1 MKLPRRTLVV
11 APYVGEFGW
20 ELMNWQARVRWL
32 IAQGG
37 YSRIVVVATADRKPL
52 YDYSVD
58 GIQSHFIECDRLN
71 MSGHA
76 NDDHRIDSAGQPIPA
91 AQLTSQL
98 LAFAKQA
105 CRAIVDDWNTVD
117 ILTPPFDSTI
127 WPTTP
132 RHQRFADLRELAPI
146 ESDIVLIPRNR
157 SLADQRNQPPQW
169 WDDLATRLESHG
181 LRIETYAQ
189 GVAAA
194 IRQLSRTRLAIGA
207 STGGLHLASL
217 CRCPHYVWGCGAEAR
232 WTNLGM
238 TNRQRYETVW
248 NPLGTP
254 CIYDE
259 CGWQPTVDHVANRAI
274 DALAAI
280 GLRPDRQQ
288 SNPRQGA
295 AWRLRRGLS
304 RFMQPDFAPAMP
316 WRLRRLIVDRL
327 V

>member
-1 MKLPRRTLVV
+1 MKQPRQTLVV

-32 IAQGG
+32 IAQVG
-37 YSRIVVVATADRKPL
+37 YSRVIVVATADREPL
-52 YDYSVD
+52 YDHSRE
-58 GIQSHFIECDRLN
+58 STRPHFIACGTTDLP
-71 MSGHA
+71 GHA
-76 NDDHRIDSAGQPIPA
+76 NDDHRIDSNGQPISA

-98 LAFAKQA
+98 HAFVKQA
-105 CRAIVDDWNTVD
+105 CRAIIDDWNAAD

-132 RHQRFADLRELAPI
+132 RHQRFTDLREPAPI
-146 ESDIVLIPRNR
+146 ETDIVLIPRSR
-157 SLADQRNQPPQW
+157 TLADQRNQPAQW
-169 WDDLATRLESHG
+169 WSDLASRLQSQG
-181 LRIETYAQ
+181 LRVETYAH

-232 WTNLGM
+232 WTSLGM

-248 NPLGTP
+248 NPLATP

-280 GLRPDRQQ
+280 GLRTNRQNT
-288 SNPRQGA
+288 NPRQGA

>member
-1 MKLPRRTLVV
+1 MKEPRRTLVL

-32 IAQGG
+32 VAQGG
-37 YSRIVVVATADRKPL
+37 HSRVVVVATADRKPL
-52 YDYSVD
+52 YDFSFAAN
-58 GIQSHFIECDRLN
+58 QSQFIACENPD
-71 MSGHA
+71 MPGHA
-76 NDDHRIDSAGQPIPA
+76 NDDHRIDDSGKPFPA
-91 AQLTSQL
+91 EQLTSRL
-98 LAFAKQA
+98 HSFLKQA
-105 CRAIVDDWNTVD
+105 CRAAIDDWDSTD

-127 WPTTP
+127 WPTTS
-132 RHQRFADLRELAPI
+132 RHQHFADLREPAPI
-146 ESDIVLIPRNR
+146 ESDIVLIPRSR
-157 SLADQRNQPPQW
+157 SIADQRNQPAQW
-169 WDDLATRLESHG
+169 WGDLAARLRSHG
-181 LRIETYAQ
+181 LRVETYAH
-189 GVAAA
+189 GVADA

-217 CRCPHYVWGCGAEAR
+217 CRCPHYVWGCGSEAR
-232 WTNLGM
+232 WTRLGM

-259 CGWQPTVDHVANRAI
+259 CGWQPTVDHVANRAF

-280 GLRPDRQQ
+280 GLRADRHQ
-288 SNPRQGA
+288 SKPRQGA